1 MTDLKGGLLRVA
13 HITALICLVAFF
25 KVADSAHS
33 QELWTLRGSF
43 SWVLADDDFD
53 PVDNLFGASLGLL
66 RDVGTHFRVGG
77 EMQWITG
84 DEDSAALDWVSA
96 LAVFEYTFLGD
107 YADSYDVY
115 VNLAL
120 GGMYVDARDFSGGD
134 DEDVA
139 FAVRPAVGLDLFLT
153 EHVALNLQAGYLA
166 SEVTIAGRE
175 LDAAGFEGKIGLTV
189 IY

>member
-1 MTDLKGGLLRVA
+1 MTGMKSGLLRMA
-13 HITALICLVAFF
+13 HIMALIGLVAFF
-25 KVADSAHS
+25 KVAESAHG
-33 QELWTLRGSF
+33 QELWKLRGSF

-84 DEDSAALDWVSA
+84 DEGSAALDWVSG
-96 LAVFEYTFLGD
+96 LAVFEYSFLGD

-115 VNLAL
+115 VNLGL
-120 GGMYVDARDFSGGD
+120 GGMYVDTRGFSGGD
-134 DEDVA
+134 DEDGA
-139 FAVRPAVGLDLFLT
+139 FALRPAVGLDLFLT
-153 EHVALNLQAGYLA
+153 EHVALNLQVGYLA
-166 SEVTIAGRE
+166 SEVTLAGWE
-175 LDAAGFEGKIGLTV
+175 LDAAGFEGKVGLTV

>member
-1 MTDLKGGLLRVA
+1 
-13 HITALICLVAFF
+13 
-25 KVADSAHS
+25 VADSAHG
-33 QELWTLRGSF
+33 QELWTLRGSI
-43 SWVLADDDFD
+43 SWVLADDDFE

-66 RDVGTHFRVGG
+66 RDVSIHFRVGG
-77 EMQWITG
+77 EMQWIAG

-115 VNLAL
+115 LNLAL
-120 GGMYVDARDFSGGD
+120 GGMYVKARDFLGGD

-166 SEVTIAGRE
+166 SKVTISGGKF
-175 LDAAGFEGKIGLTV
+175 DATGFEGKAGLTV